1 MFRQILETARMIIF
15 LPINNLK
22 CFRTA
27 WREQKIVTADI
38 VGDDRQHRT
47 TPVRIENVSSRQINA
62 VRVIDAPSRRKPLR
76 FVRARERDQIRDLF
90 AFEIDHPK
98 RLAFRKLESGPGL
111 GFYDFWHSDKTSQG
125 TNGHFPECG
134 NGAAH
139 SSETSRPEY
148 WRASD
153 SSPNSLNI
161 GLTSPWSAVSRSRI
175 ACCIRFQFP

>member
-1 MFRQILETARMIIF
+1 MFRQILETARVIIF

-27 WREQKIVTADI
+27 WRQQKIVTANI

-47 TPVRIENVSSRQINA
+47 APVRIENVSSRQINA

-76 FVRARERDQIRDLF
+76 FVRARERGQVRDLL

-98 RLAFRKLESGPGL
+98 RLVFRKLESGPAL

-125 TNGHFPECG
+125 TNGHFPARG

-139 SSETSRPEY
+139 WSETSRPEY

-161 GLTSPWSAVSRSRI
+161 GLT
-175 ACCIRFQFP
+175 FP